1 MAAKISK
8 SLNAKLAR
16 VRLFLCDVD
25 GVLTDGTVSIG
36 KDTELK
42 RFHIRDGLGLRL
54 LQQSGVKVGWVS
66 HRPSAATTKRAKELG
81 VDFLHQKPVAKV
93 GAIEGLLKK
102 AKVGWDEVCYV
113 GDDLFDLG
121 ALRRAGVGVSVAD
134 GVAEARAQADYVTA
148 LPGGQGAIREIAEMI
163 LKAQGKWDGVVKEQ
177 LA

>member
-1 MAAKISK
+1 MAARISK

-25 GVLTDGTVSIG
+25 GVLTDGTVLIG
-36 KDTELK
+36 KDAEHK

-54 LQQSGVKVGWVS
+54 LQQNGVKVGWVS
-66 HRPSAATTKRAKELG
+66 HRPSPATTRRARELKI
-81 VDFLHQKPVAKV
+81 DFLHQKSVAKV
-93 GAIEGLLKK
+93 GAIEKILNQAG
-102 AKVGWDEVCYV
+102 VSWSEVCYV

-134 GVAEARAQADYVTA
+134 GLTEARELADYVTK

-163 LKAQGKWDGVVKEQ
+163 LKAHGKWDGVIKEQ
-177 LA
+177 LT

>member
-1 MAAKISK
+1 MAARISK

-25 GVLTDGTVSIG
+25 GVLTDGTVLIG
-36 KDTELK
+36 KETELK

-54 LQQSGVKVGWVS
+54 LQQNGVKVGWVS
-66 HRPSAATTKRAKELG
+66 HRPSTATTRRAKELG
-81 VDFLHQKPVAKV
+81 IDFLHQKPVAKV

-102 AKVGWDEVCYV
+102 ANVGWEEICYV

-134 GVAEARAQADYVTA
+134 GLSEARKLADHVTT
-148 LPGGQGAIREIAEMI
+148 LPGGQGAIREIAELI
-163 LKAQGKWDGVVKEQ
+163 LKAQRKWDDVIKEQ